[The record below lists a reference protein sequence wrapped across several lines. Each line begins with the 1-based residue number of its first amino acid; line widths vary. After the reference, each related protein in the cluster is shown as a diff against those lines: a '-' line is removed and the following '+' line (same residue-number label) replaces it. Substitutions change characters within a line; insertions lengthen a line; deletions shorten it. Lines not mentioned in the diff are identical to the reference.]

1 MTIFKERKGDL
12 RLSEKILLS
21 KEEAAEMLSISV
33 SSINRLMK
41 TSEIPFKRIKGL
53 VRFHPEELNKWA
65 LNLEDAEGED
75 NGN

>member
-1 MTIFKERKGDL
+1 MTIFKEPNDGL
-12 RLSEKILLS
+12 RLPEKILLT
-21 KEEAAEMLSISV
+21 KEEAAEMTSISV

-41 TSEIPFKRIKGL
+41 TNEIPFKRIKGL
-53 VRFHPEELNKWA
+53 VRFHPEELNEWA